1 MQDNLYQNFAGT
13 FPYSLNNHTANRAPS
28 KEFNMCVEG
37 RCKDPRCDDC
47 GPYLPP
53 EEAEYD
59 YYAAREAAKKGI
71 EPVEKDFFHQDN
83 NLNKTCNSC
92 PESFKQW
99 SG

>member
-1 MQDNLYQNFAGT
+1 
-13 FPYSLNNHTANRAPS
+13 
-28 KEFNMCVEG
+28 
-37 RCKDPRCDDC
+37 
-47 GPYLPP
+47 LPP